1 MSNERGQSRS
11 PVAVEFKGLTKRF
24 GALTANDS
32 ISLSV
37 RTGTV
42 HALIGENGAGKSTA
56 MNMLYGV
63 HQPDGGEILLHGE
76 PVHFKNPR
84 DAIARGIGMV
94 HQHFRLA
101 RPFSALDNMILGD
114 EGGALALVNRQ
125 EAFSKL
131 QSLSLQYNMAV
142 DWLAPVEKLPVGIQQ
157 RIEILK
163 LLYRKSS
170 IMILDEPTAVLTP
183 SEVDTLFEQL
193 RSFAAEGKTIIVVTH
208 KLREVMQF
216 SDEVTVF
223 RQGRSVAHRE
233 TSKTSSEELA
243 ELMIGR
249 SVQLLKAPP
258 PSQSLSH
265 DVALELD
272 RVESKALSS
281 LSIQVRRGEILGI
294 AGVEG
299 NGQSALIEAILDP
312 SNSNARKS
320 GRITLFGHD
329 ATKYSRAKVR
339 RQGVALI
346 PEDRHR
352 QGLLLE
358 EPMIEN
364 FLLGLEGDSRFSR
377 RGMLDMGA
385 IRTACE
391 QGVES
396 FDVRPRDLNA
406 KLGGLSG
413 GNQQKLIIARELVRK
428 PGLVIAAQPT
438 RGVDIGAIER
448 IHRELIALRDQGV
461 AILLISS
468 ELDEILG
475 LSDRVAVIYQGR
487 IVSETPRSQCDE
499 RSLGLA
505 MGGAAHA

>member
-1 MSNERGQSRS
+1 MTKETETPRGSF
-11 PVAVEFKGLTKRF
+11 AVEFKELTKRF
-24 GALTANDS
+24 GSLTANDS
-32 ISLSV
+32 VSLQV
-37 RTGTV
+37 RSGSV

-56 MNMLYGV
+56 MNLLYGV
-63 HQPDGGEILLHGE
+63 HRPDAGDILLHGE
-76 PVHFKNPR
+76 KVSFKSPR

-114 EGGALALVNRQ
+114 EGGELSIIDRQ

-131 QSLSLQYNMAV
+131 QSLSIQYGMAV
-142 DWLAPVEKLPVGIQQ
+142 DWLAPIEKLPVGIQQ

-183 SEVDTLFEQL
+183 SEVDTLFGQL
-193 RSFAAEGKTIIVVTH
+193 RSFAAAGKTIIVVTH

-216 SDEVTVF
+216 SDDVTIF
-223 RQGRSVAHRE
+223 RQGRSVARRE
-233 TSKTSSEELA
+233 TAKTSSEELA

-249 SVQLLKAPP
+249 SVKLLKAPP
-258 PSQSLSH
+258 PAQTLSH
-265 DVALELD
+265 EPVLELE
-272 RVESKALSS
+272 RVESKGLSS
-281 LSIQVRRGEILGI
+281 LSLTLKRGEILGI

-312 SNSNARKS
+312 SNSSTRKS
-320 GRITLFGHD
+320 GQIRLFGKD
-329 ATKYSRAKVR
+329 ASKYSRAEVR
-339 RQGVALI
+339 KTGVALI

-358 EPMIEN
+358 EAMVEN

-377 RGMLDMGA
+377 HGMLDMNA

-406 KLGGLSG
+406 HLGGLSG

-487 IVSETPRSQCDE
+487 IVSETTRSACDE

-505 MGGAAHA
+505 MGGAKS